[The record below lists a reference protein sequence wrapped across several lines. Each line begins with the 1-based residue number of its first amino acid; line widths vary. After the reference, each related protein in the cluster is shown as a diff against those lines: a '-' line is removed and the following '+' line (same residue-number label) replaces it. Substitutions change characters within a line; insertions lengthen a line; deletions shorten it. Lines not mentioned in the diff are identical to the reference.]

1 MNVFKDA
8 NVTEKN
14 ETDSPFTFFSKDIS
28 FTLLLSFVIP
38 STLMHLIVLILIL
51 FNKTLRSAPHN
62 YVILFTLAYSF
73 IITSFIIP
81 TVLDS
86 HRSKPIIHWS
96 LVSCKIRS
104 FIETM
109 SLLAINLLLA
119 WASFERHLL
128 IFHSNLF
135 NVKWKKLCFHR
146 MPPILINIYLF
157 IFYIYGSFIYPCE
170 NQVDFVNN
178 ICYYGC
184 QSRDSFLGM
193 WQTNIHCIVPTICV
207 LICNSTLL
215 FRVYRSK
222 TRLQRSID
230 WRKYRIMIFQLVCI
244 ASLYLLFN
252 LPFAII
258 YIWVIVALTPTVS
271 TVWARLGFLTY
282 FVPLLFPFVCLPS
295 IPELRLKIK
304 KFLSRRTV
312 APVNLKTQPKITH
325 PTTTP
330 MQ

>member
-51 FNKTLRSAPHN
+51 FNKTLRLALHN
-62 YVILFTLAYSF
+62 YVILFTLVYSF

-86 HRSKPIIHWS
+86 HRSKPTIHWS

-109 SLLAINLLLA
+109 SVLAINLL
-119 WASFERHLL
+119 
-128 IFHSNLF
+128 
-135 NVKWKKLCFHR
+135 
-146 MPPILINIYLF
+146 LF

-207 LICNSTLL
+207 LACNGTLL

-222 TRLQRSID
+222 TRLRRSID

-258 YIWVIVALTPTVS
+258 YIWAIIASTPTVS

-304 KFLSRRTV
+304 KFLCRRTV
-312 APVNLKTQPKITH
+312 APANLKI
-325 PTTTP
+325 
-330 MQ
+330 

>member
-62 YVILFTLAYSF
+62 YVILFTLVYSF

-86 HRSKPIIHWS
+86 HRSKPTIHWS

-109 SLLAINLLLA
+109 SVLAINLL
-119 WASFERHLL
+119 
-128 IFHSNLF
+128 
-135 NVKWKKLCFHR
+135 
-146 MPPILINIYLF
+146 LF

-258 YIWVIVALTPTVS
+258 
-271 TVWARLGFLTY
+271 
-282 FVPLLFPFVCLPS
+282 
-295 IPELRLKIK
+295 
-304 KFLSRRTV
+304 
-312 APVNLKTQPKITH
+312 
-325 PTTTP
+325 
-330 MQ
+330 

>member
-1 MNVFKDA
+1 MNVFKGA
-8 NVTEKN
+8 NVTEEN
-14 ETDSPFTFFSKDIS
+14 ETDSPFTFFSKNIS
-28 FTLLLSFVIP
+28 FTLLLTFVIS

-51 FNKTLRSAPHN
+51 FNKTLRLALHN
-62 YVILFTLAYSF
+62 YVILFTLVYSF

-86 HRSKPIIHWS
+86 HRSKPTIHWS

-109 SLLAINLLLA
+109 SVLAINLLLA
-119 WASFERHLL
+119 WVSFERHLL

-135 NVKWKKLCFHR
+135 NVKWKKLCFHC
-146 MPPILINIYLF
+146 MPPILISIYLF

-193 WQTNIHCIVPTICV
+193 WQTNMHGIVPTICV
-207 LICNSTLL
+207 LACNGTL
-215 FRVYRSK
+215 
-222 TRLQRSID
+222 RSID

-258 YIWVIVALTPTVS
+258 YIWAIIASTPTVS

-304 KFLSRRTV
+304 KSLCRRTV
-312 APVNLKTQPKITH
+312 APVNLKIQPKIT
-325 PTTTP
+325 TP
-330 MQ
+330 IQ

>member
-1 MNVFKDA
+1 MNVFKGA
-8 NVTEKN
+8 NVTEEN
-14 ETDSPFTFFSKDIS
+14 ETDSPFTFFSKNIS
-28 FTLLLSFVIP
+28 FTLLLTFVIS

-51 FNKTLRSAPHN
+51 FNKTLRLALHN
-62 YVILFTLAYSF
+62 YVILFTLVYSF

-86 HRSKPIIHWS
+86 HRSKPTIHWS

-109 SLLAINLLLA
+109 SVLAINLL
-119 WASFERHLL
+119 
-128 IFHSNLF
+128 
-135 NVKWKKLCFHR
+135 
-146 MPPILINIYLF
+146 LF

-193 WQTNIHCIVPTICV
+193 WQTNMHGIVPTICV
-207 LICNSTLL
+207 LACNGTL
-215 FRVYRSK
+215 
-222 TRLQRSID
+222 RSID

-258 YIWVIVALTPTVS
+258 YIWAIIASTPTVS

-304 KFLSRRTV
+304 KFLCRRTV
-312 APVNLKTQPKITH
+312 APANLKI
-325 PTTTP
+325 
-330 MQ
+330 